1 MTPSKD
7 GSIARHVAPKNGR
20 KLAVLS
26 VLLACV
32 LFSTSGTGRAYL
44 DFPGSSISVGA
55 WRVFLGGIGLATYAA
70 HRYGTLGL
78 RKLIKLPT
86 VWVMALAVITYQISF
101 FFGAAR
107 IGVAMGT
114 LGALATAPFFA
125 GLLGWIVGTGKPS
138 PIWAASTLM
147 GVTGL
152 ALITGVSNVR
162 DNKGFFA
169 VFVSGVM
176 YAVFTVFGVRLTR
189 THEVTGAEVLGA
201 AFGIGAVMSLPI
213 VLFTSAWINSAILV
227 GFVLY
232 IGLGT
237 TALGY
242 ILFGNGLTHLS
253 PGTVS
258 TLTLAEPVLATSM
271 GVFILGEAMN
281 FRGWI
286 GCAVIISALALL
298 GIVESRT
305 PRNKTPGN
313 KTLETANA

>member
-1 MTPSKD
+1 VTKTSL
-7 GSIARHVAPKNGR
+7 SSTARHASPKNGR
-20 KLAVLS
+20 QLAVVS

-32 LFSTSGTGRAYL
+32 LFSTSATGRAYL

-70 HRYGTLGL
+70 IRYGTSGL
-78 RKLIKLPT
+78 RRLIKIPI
-86 VWVMALAVITYQISF
+86 VWVMALAVLAYQISF
-101 FFGAAR
+101 FIGAAR

-125 GLLGWIVGTGKPS
+125 GVLGWIVGTGKPTAT
-138 PIWAASTLM
+138 WAVSTAM
-147 GVTGL
+147 GIVGL
-152 ALITGVSNVR
+152 ALITGVSEVR
-162 DNKGFFA
+162 DNLGFFA
-169 VFVSGVM
+169 VFISGVM

-189 THEVTGAEVLGA
+189 THDVTGAEVLGA
-201 AFGIGAVMSLPI
+201 AFGIGAVLSLPI
-213 VLFTSAWINSAILV
+213 VLFTSAWINSALLV

-232 IGLGT
+232 IGLAT

-258 TLTLAEPVLATSM
+258 TLTLSEPVLATLM
-271 GVFILGEAMN
+271 GVYILGEAMN
-281 FRGWI
+281 LRGWI
-286 GCAVIISALALL
+286 GCVVIIGALALL

-305 PRNKTPGN
+305 PTKSN
-313 KTLETANA
+313 LETSNA

>member
-1 MTPSKD
+1 VTKAS
-7 GSIARHVAPKNGR
+7 SSSSARHASPKNGR
-20 KLAVLS
+20 QLAVIS

-32 LFSTSGTGRAYL
+32 LFSTSATGRAYL

-55 WRVFLGGIGLATYAA
+55 WRVFLGGIGLAAYAA
-70 HRYGTLGL
+70 IRYGTSGL
-78 RKLIKLPT
+78 RRLVKLPV
-86 VWVMALAVITYQISF
+86 VWVMAFAVLAYQISF
-101 FFGAAR
+101 FIGAAR

-125 GLLGWIVGTGKPS
+125 GVLGWIVGTGKPS
-138 PIWAASTLM
+138 TIWAVSTVM
-147 GVTGL
+147 GVIGL
-152 ALITGVSNVR
+152 ALITGVSEVR
-162 DNKGFFA
+162 DNLGFFA
-169 VFVSGVM
+169 VFISGVM

-189 THEVTGAEVLGA
+189 THDVTGVEVLGA
-201 AFGIGAVMSLPI
+201 AFGIGAVLSLPI
-213 VLFTSAWINSAILV
+213 VLFTSAWVNSALLI

-232 IGLGT
+232 IGLAT

-258 TLTLAEPVLATSM
+258 TLTLAEPVLATLM

-281 FRGWI
+281 LRGWI
-286 GCAVIISALALL
+286 GCGVIIGALALL

-305 PRNKTPGN
+305 PTKSN
-313 KTLETANA
+313 LETSNA

>member
-1 MTPSKD
+1 M
-7 GSIARHVAPKNGR
+7 GSSARYASPKSGR
-20 KLAVLS
+20 QLAVVS

-32 LFSTSGTGRAYL
+32 LFSTSATGRAYL

-55 WRVFLGGIGLATYAA
+55 WLVFLGGIGLAGYAA
-70 HRYGTLGL
+70 IRYGTSGI
-78 RKLIKLPT
+78 RKLVKLPT
-86 VWVMALAVITYQISF
+86 VWVMAIAVLSYQISF
-101 FFGAAR
+101 FIGAAR

-125 GLLGWIVGTGKPS
+125 GLLGWVVGTGKPTVV
-138 PIWAASTLM
+138 WAVSTLM
-147 GVTGL
+147 GIVGL
-152 ALITGVSNVR
+152 ALITGVSEVR
-162 DNKGFFA
+162 DNLGFFA
-169 VFVSGVM
+169 VFISGVM
-176 YAVFTVFGVRLTR
+176 YAIFTVFGVRLTR
-189 THEVTGAEVLGA
+189 THDVTGAEVLGA
-201 AFGIGAVMSLPI
+201 AFGIGAVISLPI
-213 VLFTSAWINSAILV
+213 IVATSAWVNSALLV

-258 TLTLAEPVLATSM
+258 TLTLAEPVLATLM

-281 FRGWI
+281 LRGWI

-305 PRNKTPGN
+305 PTKAA
-313 KTLETANA
+313 LEISNA

>member
-1 MTPSKD
+1 M
-7 GSIARHVAPKNGR
+7 
-20 KLAVLS
+20 
-26 VLLACV
+26 LLACV
-32 LFSTSGTGRAYL
+32 LFSTSGTARAYL
-44 DFPGSSISVGA
+44 DFPGSSVSVGA
-55 WRVFLGGIGLATYAA
+55 WRVFLGGIGLAAYVAI
-70 HRYGTLGL
+70 RYGTLGL
-78 RKLIKLPT
+78 RKLIKLPII
-86 VWVMALAVITYQISF
+86 WVMALAVLLFQISF
-101 FFGAAR
+101 FIGAVR

-125 GLLGWIVGTGKPS
+125 GLLGWVVGTGKPS
-138 PIWAASTLM
+138 GIWAVSTLM

-152 ALITGVSNVR
+152 VLITGVSETR
-162 DNKGFFA
+162 DNLGFFA

-176 YAVFTVFGVRLTR
+176 YAIFTVFGVKLTR

-201 AFGIGAVMSLPI
+201 AFGIGAVLSLPI
-213 VLFTSAWINSAILV
+213 VLVTSAWVNSALLV

-232 IGLGT
+232 IGLAT

-258 TLTLAEPVLATSM
+258 TLTLAEPVLATLM

-281 FRGWI
+281 FRGWV
-286 GCAVIISALALL
+286 GCAVIIAALALL

-305 PRNKTPGN
+305 PTK
-313 KTLETANA
+313 KSLETANA

>member
-1 MTPSKD
+1 VTTSSA
-7 GSIARHVAPKNGR
+7 GSIARHASPKNGR
-20 KLAVLS
+20 QLAVVS

-32 LFSTSGTGRAYL
+32 LFSTSATGRAYL

-55 WRVFLGGIGLATYAA
+55 WRVFLGGIGLAAYAA
-70 HRYGTLGL
+70 IRYGTFGL
-78 RKLIKLPT
+78 RKLIKLPI
-86 VWVMALAVITYQISF
+86 VWVMALAVLSYQISF
-101 FFGAAR
+101 FIGAAR

-125 GLLGWIVGTGKPS
+125 GVLGWIAGTGKPS
-138 PIWAASTLM
+138 AVWAVSTLL
-147 GVTGL
+147 GITGL
-152 ALITGVSNVR
+152 ALITGVSEVR
-162 DNKGFFA
+162 DNVGFFA
-169 VFVSGVM
+169 VFISGVM

-189 THEVTGAEVLGA
+189 THDVTGAEVLGA
-201 AFGIGAVMSLPI
+201 AFGIGAILSLPI
-213 VLFTSAWINSAILV
+213 VLVTSAWINSAVLV

-232 IGLGT
+232 IGLAT

-258 TLTLAEPVLATSM
+258 TLTLAEPVLATLM

-281 FRGWI
+281 LRGWI
-286 GCAVIISALALL
+286 GCAVIIEALALL

-305 PRNKTPGN
+305 PTKSS
-313 KTLETANA
+313 LETSNA

>member
-1 MTPSKD
+1 VTGSNLGSSIGIASSKN
-7 GSIARHVAPKNGR
+7 ARQM
-20 KLAVLS
+20 AVVS

-32 LFSTSGTGRAYL
+32 LFSTSATGRAYL

-55 WRVFLGGIGLATYAA
+55 WRVFLGGIGLAAYAA
-70 HRYGTLGL
+70 IRYGTSGL
-78 RKLIKLPT
+78 RRLVKLPV
-86 VWVMALAVITYQISF
+86 VWVMAFAVLAYQISF
-101 FFGAAR
+101 FIGAAR

-125 GLLGWIVGTGKPS
+125 GVLGWIVGTGKPS
-138 PIWAASTLM
+138 TIWAVSTVM
-147 GVTGL
+147 GVIGL
-152 ALITGVSNVR
+152 ALITGVSEVR
-162 DNKGFFA
+162 DNLGFFA
-169 VFVSGVM
+169 VFISGVM

-189 THEVTGAEVLGA
+189 THDVTGVEVLGA
-201 AFGIGAVMSLPI
+201 AFGIGAVLSLPI
-213 VLFTSAWINSAILV
+213 VLFTSAWVNSALLI

-232 IGLGT
+232 IGLAT

-258 TLTLAEPVLATSM
+258 TLTLAEPVLATLM

-281 FRGWI
+281 LRGWI
-286 GCAVIISALALL
+286 GCGVIIGALALL

-305 PRNKTPGN
+305 PTKSN
-313 KTLETANA
+313 LETSNA

>member
-1 MTPSKD
+1 MTSSNIISSVS
-7 GSIARHVAPKNGR
+7 GSSPKNG
-20 KLAVLS
+20 KQLAILS

-32 LFSTSGTGRAYL
+32 LFSTSATGRAYL

-55 WRVFLGGIGLATYAA
+55 WRVFLGGIGLAAYAA
-70 HRYGTLGL
+70 IRYGTTGIK
-78 RKLIKLPT
+78 KLIRLPI
-86 VWVMALAVITYQISF
+86 VWVMALAVLAYQISF
-101 FFGAAR
+101 FIGAAR

-125 GLLGWIVGTGKPS
+125 GLLGWVVGTGKPS
-138 PIWAASTLM
+138 AIWAGSTVM
-147 GVTGL
+147 GVLGL
-152 ALITGVSNVR
+152 ALITGVSEVR
-162 DNKGFFA
+162 DNLGFFA

-189 THEVTGAEVLGA
+189 THDVTGAEVLGA
-201 AFGIGAVMSLPI
+201 AFGIGALLSLPI
-213 VLFTSAWINSAILV
+213 VLFTSAWINSAILI

-232 IGLGT
+232 IGLAT

-258 TLTLAEPVLATSM
+258 TLTLAEPVLATLM

-281 FRGWI
+281 LRGWV
-286 GCAVIISALALL
+286 GCAVIIGALALL

-305 PRNKTPGN
+305 QPKSS
-313 KTLETANA
+313 LETVNA

>member
-1 MTPSKD
+1 MTTSSV
-7 GSIARHVAPKNGR
+7 GSPARHASPKNGR
-20 KLAVLS
+20 QLAVVS

-32 LFSTSGTGRAYL
+32 LFSTSATGRAYL

-55 WRVFLGGIGLATYAA
+55 WRVFLGGIGLAIYAA
-70 HRYGTLGL
+70 IRYGTFGL
-78 RKLIKLPT
+78 RRLIKLPI
-86 VWVMALAVITYQISF
+86 VWVMALAVLSYQISF
-101 FFGAAR
+101 FIGAAR

-125 GLLGWIVGTGKPS
+125 GLLGWAVGTGKPS
-138 PIWAASTLM
+138 KIWVVSTLL

-152 ALITGVSNVR
+152 ALITGVSEVR
-162 DNKGFFA
+162 DNIGFFA
-169 VFVSGVM
+169 VFISGVM
-176 YAVFTVFGVRLTR
+176 YAIFTVFGVRLTR
-189 THEVTGAEVLGA
+189 THDVTGAEVLGA
-201 AFGIGAVMSLPI
+201 AFGIGAVLSLPI
-213 VLFTSAWINSAILV
+213 VLLTSAWVNTALLV

-232 IGLGT
+232 IGLAT

-258 TLTLAEPVLATSM
+258 TLTLAEPVLATLM

-281 FRGWI
+281 LRGWI
-286 GCAVIISALALL
+286 GCAVIVGALALL

-305 PRNKTPGN
+305 PTKKP
-313 KTLETANA
+313 LESANA

>member
-1 MTPSKD
+1 MTTSSI
-7 GSIARHVAPKNGR
+7 GSSARHASPKNGR
-20 KLAVLS
+20 QLAVVS

-32 LFSTSGTGRAYL
+32 LFSTSATGRAYL

-55 WRVFLGGIGLATYAA
+55 WRVFLGGIGLAGYAA
-70 HRYGTLGL
+70 IRYGNSGI
-78 RKLIKLPT
+78 RKLVKLPI
-86 VWVMALAVITYQISF
+86 VWVMAIAVLSYQISF
-101 FFGAAR
+101 FIGAAR

-125 GLLGWIVGTGKPS
+125 GLLGWVVGTGKPTVV
-138 PIWAASTLM
+138 WAVSTLM
-147 GVTGL
+147 GIFGL
-152 ALITGVSNVR
+152 ALITGVSEVR
-162 DNKGFFA
+162 DNLGFFA
-169 VFVSGVM
+169 VFISGVM
-176 YAVFTVFGVRLTR
+176 YAIFTVFGVRLTR
-189 THEVTGAEVLGA
+189 THDVTGAEVLGA
-201 AFGIGAVMSLPI
+201 AFGIGAVISLPI
-213 VLFTSAWINSAILV
+213 VLATSAWVNSALLV

-258 TLTLAEPVLATSM
+258 TLTLAEPVLATLM

-281 FRGWI
+281 LRGWI

-305 PRNKTPGN
+305 PTKTS
-313 KTLETANA
+313 LEISNA

>member
-1 MTPSKD
+1 MAGH
-7 GSIARHVAPKNGR
+7 GSPKNG
-20 KLAVLS
+20 KQLAVVS

-32 LFSTSGTGRAYL
+32 LFSTSATGRAYL

-55 WRVFLGGIGLATYAA
+55 WRVFLGGIGLAAFAA
-70 HRYGTLGL
+70 IRYGTSGL
-78 RKLIKLPT
+78 RKLIRIPI
-86 VWVMALAVITYQISF
+86 VWVMALAVLAYQISF
-101 FFGAAR
+101 FIGAAR

-138 PIWAASTLM
+138 AVWAASTVM
-147 GVTGL
+147 GVIGL
-152 ALITGVSNVR
+152 ALITGVSEVR
-162 DNKGFFA
+162 DNLGFFA
-169 VFVSGVM
+169 VFISGVM

-189 THEVTGAEVLGA
+189 THDVTGVEVLGA
-201 AFGIGAVMSLPI
+201 AFGIGALLSLPI
-213 VLFTSAWINSAILV
+213 VLFTSAWINSALLV

-232 IGLGT
+232 IGLAT

-258 TLTLAEPVLATSM
+258 TLTLAEPVLATLM
-271 GVFILGEAMN
+271 GVFILGEIMN
-281 FRGWI
+281 LRGWI
-286 GCAVIISALALL
+286 GCVVIIGALALL

-305 PRNKTPGN
+305 PTKSNM
-313 KTLETANA
+313 ETSNA

>member
-1 MTPSKD
+1 MKTLSLD
-7 GSIARHVAPKNGR
+7 SDARPLSPKNGR
-20 KLAVLS
+20 QLAVVS

-32 LFSTSGTGRAYL
+32 LFSTSATGRAYL

-55 WRVFLGGIGLATYAA
+55 WRVFLGGIGLAAYAA
-70 HRYGTLGL
+70 IRYGTFGL
-78 RKLIKLPT
+78 RKLIKLPI
-86 VWVMALAVITYQISF
+86 VWVMAASVLAFQISF
-101 FFGAAR
+101 FIGAAR

-125 GLLGWIVGTGKPS
+125 GLLGWIVGTGKPTAT
-138 PIWAASTLM
+138 WAVSTLM
-147 GVTGL
+147 GVIGL
-152 ALITGVSNVR
+152 ALITGVSEVR
-162 DNKGFFA
+162 DNIGFFA
-169 VFVSGVM
+169 VFISGVM

-189 THEVTGAEVLGA
+189 THEVSGAEVLGA
-201 AFGIGAVMSLPI
+201 AFGIGAVLSLPI
-213 VLFTSAWINSAILV
+213 VLFTSAWINSAVLV

-232 IGLGT
+232 IGLAT

-258 TLTLAEPVLATSM
+258 TLTLAEPVLATLM

-281 FRGWI
+281 LRGWV
-286 GCAVIISALALL
+286 GCVVIIGALALL

-305 PRNKTPGN
+305 PTKSS
-313 KTLETANA
+313 LETSNA

>member
-1 MTPSKD
+1 MTSSNIISSVS
-7 GSIARHVAPKNGR
+7 GSSPKNG
-20 KLAVLS
+20 KQLAILS

-32 LFSTSGTGRAYL
+32 LFSTSATGRAYL

-55 WRVFLGGIGLATYAA
+55 WRVFLGGIGLAAYAA
-70 HRYGTLGL
+70 IRYGTTGIK
-78 RKLIKLPT
+78 KLMRLPI
-86 VWVMALAVITYQISF
+86 VWVMALAVLAYQISF
-101 FFGAAR
+101 FIGAAR

-125 GLLGWIVGTGKPS
+125 GLLGWVVGTGKPS
-138 PIWAASTLM
+138 AIWAVSTVM
-147 GVTGL
+147 GVLGL
-152 ALITGVSNVR
+152 ALITGVSEVR
-162 DNKGFFA
+162 DNLGFFA
-169 VFVSGVM
+169 VFISGVM

-189 THEVTGAEVLGA
+189 THDVTGAEVLGA
-201 AFGIGAVMSLPI
+201 AFGIGALLSIPI
-213 VLFTSAWINSAILV
+213 VLFTSAWINSAILI

-232 IGLGT
+232 IGLAT

-258 TLTLAEPVLATSM
+258 TLTLAEPVLATLM

-281 FRGWI
+281 LRGWV

-305 PRNKTPGN
+305 QPKSS
-313 KTLETANA
+313 LETANA